1 MMPGFPPPIAER
13 WTLATWQ
20 LPPYNRT
27 TFHSLR
33 EVVPTA
39 RVSRGAAAPRP
50 LPSGPEYDLQRCVPR
65 TGGSDSTVAQILA
78 ATYTDGFLVLCDGE
92 VVAEEYPACM
102 APDRTHMLMSVS
114 KSLVGCVAAVL
125 LDRGVLNLHA
135 PLTAH
140 VPELVGS
147 GYDGATVRN
156 VLDMRSGIAF
166 SEDYLDG
173 DAEVRVL
180 EQVIGW
186 APRVRADLPTSMY
199 EYLCTLSGTG
209 RHGGPFSYRSCET
222 DVLGW
227 VCERASGVRMP
238 ELLSDVL
245 WSRLAPEYDAD
256 AAVDSAGA
264 VMHDGGLAVTLRDL
278 GRFGQLLLDDG
289 RVGDQQVVPAWW
301 LADSYTG
308 DHDSRAAFAASE
320 NDQRMPGGMYRNQFW
335 VPFPDRDLLLC
346 LGIHGQLVY
355 VDPTRRVVAA
365 KLSSWPY
372 PQDAGMLD
380 ATLAAIATIAADITT
395 VT

>member
-1 MMPGFPPPIAER
+1 MPGFPPPIAER

-27 TFHSLR
+27 TFRSLR

-50 LPSGPEYDLQRCVPR
+50 LPSGPEYDLQRRVAR
-65 TGGSDSTVAQILA
+65 TGGSDSTVADVLA

-92 VVAEEYPACM
+92 VVAEEYPGSM
-102 APDRTHMLMSVS
+102 APDHTHVLMSVS
-114 KSLVGCVAAVL
+114 KSVVGCVAAVL
-125 LDRGVLNLHA
+125 LEGGVLDLHA

-147 GYDGATVRN
+147 GYDGATIRN

-186 APRVRADLPTSMY
+186 APRVRTELPTSMY
-199 EYLCTLSGTG
+199 DYLCTLSGTG

-238 ELLSDVL
+238 ELLSDRL

-256 AAVDSAGA
+256 AAVDPAGA

-320 NDQRMPGGMYRNQFW
+320 NDTRMPGGMYRNQFW

-355 VDPTRRVVAA
+355 VDLARRVVAA

-380 ATLAAIATIAADITT
+380 ATLAAIDTIAADITT